1 MSSRQEEKAKRKAE
15 REALE
20 QAAAAKAAR
29 AQRIRVAGA
38 AAVAVAVV
46 VVAVILVA
54 GGGSKKNGDAASAA
68 ASPAVPIPAVKETNL
83 VKAEAAAGCIQL
95 NPAMEGRN
103 HVTTPV
109 TYRNSNPPASGNH
122 DPVPA
127 QDGIYPVGNE
137 PTKEHAVHAL
147 EHGRIEI
154 EYAPGTPKHQ
164 RDQLETV
171 GSEKFNGTAGY
182 HVLVFQNNTQM
193 PYKVAAVAWT
203 HVLGC
208 KTFNPRIFDAIRAF
222 RKTYT
227 DKAPELIP

>member
-38 AAVAVAVV
+38 AAAAVAVI
-46 VVAVILVA
+46 VVAVILIA
-54 GGGSKKNGDAASAA
+54 SGGGKSGNAVNPSDNA
-68 ASPAVPIPAVKETNL
+68 AVPIPAVKETNL
-83 VKAEAAAGCIQL
+83 AKAEKAAGCVQL
-95 NPAMEGRN
+95 NPAMEGRQ
-103 HVTTPV
+103 HVTTTV
-109 TYRNSNPPASGNH
+109 VYKNSNPPASGNH
-122 DPVPA
+122 NPIPA
-127 QDGIYPVGNE
+127 EDGIYAPGNE
-137 PTKEHAVHAL
+137 PAKEHWVHTL

-154 EYAPGTPKHQ
+154 QYAPGITTHQ
-164 RDQLETV
+164 REQLETV
-171 GSEKFNGTAGY
+171 GSEKFNGTPGY
-182 HVLVFQNNTQM
+182 HVLVFQNNTNM

-208 KTFNPRIFDAIRAF
+208 KTFNPRVFDAIRAF
-222 RKTYT
+222 RKAYT